1 MNNSMSKAV
10 RFNNTS
16 QGYIDNF
23 ANQHM
28 NNQEQNSY
36 RHLRNMYKIQG
47 IATGPSNNPTPSSSY
62 RNHTSEGNL
71 NSGSGRDVY
80 ERPMILNDTDMRYE
94 NVMQD
99 RNN

>member
-1 MNNSMSKAV
+1 MNNSLSKAV

-23 ANQHM
+23 ANQNM

-47 IATGPSNNPTPSSSY
+47 IQTGQSNNPTPSSSY

-71 NSGSGRDVY
+71 DRGGNDPY